1 MNAPTRPTLA
11 VINGH
16 ATTTSNQIAEHFGK
30 PHRSVLRAIAN
41 LECSPDFRLRNF
53 VQASVEV
60 AQPNGGMANYPA
72 YTLTRDGFVFLAM
85 GFTGKEAA
93 QWKEAYIE
101 AFNAMESALQAAPAT
116 PKPKP
121 RGIAGT
127 VREFGLSCAE
137 FAAFESIKIAE
148 HMLAEA
154 GTSAAIPPARVALY
168 TASISLLSSAGEI
181 LKEERARLCHKM
193 AKMDDSAIGEP
204 DLYFSTTSGEKPI
217 ERVFSDNG
225 KEYTPPAVKL
235 DNGREYA
242 PRAAVEG
249 GAA

>member
-30 PHRSVLRAIAN
+30 RHDSVLRAIRN
-41 LECSPDFRLRNF
+41 LDCSPEYHARNF
-53 VQASVEV
+53 AEMVVEV
-60 AQPNGGMANYPA
+60 EIGSGATRKDPA
-72 YTLTRDGFVFLAM
+72 YTITRDGFVFLAM

-101 AFNAMESALQAAPAT
+101 AFNAMESALQAAPAA
-116 PKPKP
+116 PKPTP

-127 VREFGLSCAE
+127 VRNLGLTCAE

-181 LKEERARLCHKM
+181 LKEERARLCRVM
-193 AKMDDSAIGEP
+193 AEMDDSAIGEP
-204 DLYFSTTSGEKPI
+204 DLYFSAAS
-217 ERVFSDNG
+217 G
-225 KEYTPPAVKL
+225 KEYTPPGKAL
-235 DNGREYA
+235 
-242 PRAAVEG
+242 EG

>member
-1 MNAPTRPTLA
+1 M
-11 VINGH
+11 
-16 ATTTSNQIAEHFGK
+16 Q
-30 PHRSVLRAIAN
+30 
-41 LECSPDFRLRNF
+41 
-53 VQASVEV
+53 
-60 AQPNGGMANYPA
+60 QPNGGVANYPA
-72 YTLTRDGFVFLAM
+72 YTITRDGFVFLAM

-101 AFNAMESALQAAPAT
+101 AFNAMETTLQHAAPAA
-116 PKPKP
+116 PKPTP

-127 VREFGLSCAE
+127 VRNLGLTCAE

-181 LKEERARLCHKM
+181 LKEERARLCRVM
-193 AKMDDSAIGEP
+193 AEMDDSAIGEP
-204 DLYFSTTSGEKPI
+204 DLYFSAAS
-217 ERVFSDNG
+217 G
-225 KEYTPPAVKL
+225 KEYTPPGKAL
-235 DNGREYA
+235 
-242 PRAAVEG
+242 EG

>member
-11 VINGH
+11 IINGH
-16 ATTTSNQIAEHFGK
+16 ATTTSIQIAEHFGK
-30 PHRSVLRAIAN
+30 EHKLVLRAIRN
-41 LECSPDFRLRNF
+41 LACSPVFRLRNF
-53 VQASVEV
+53 APASIKVE
-60 AQPNGGMANYPA
+60 QPNGGIANYPA
-72 YTLTRDGFVFLAM
+72 YTMTRDGFVFLAM

-101 AFNAMESALQAAPAT
+101 AFNAMESALQAAPAA
-116 PKPKP
+116 PKPTP

-127 VREFGLSCAE
+127 VRNFGLSCAE

-181 LKEERARLCHKM
+181 LKEERARLCRVM
-193 AKMDDSAIGEP
+193 AEMDDSAIGEP
-204 DLYFSTTSGEKPI
+204 DLYFSAAS
-217 ERVFSDNG
+217 G
-225 KEYTPPAVKL
+225 KEYTPPGKAL
-235 DNGREYA
+235 
-242 PRAAVEG
+242 EG

>member
-11 VINGH
+11 IINGH

-30 PHRSVLRAIAN
+30 RHDTVLRTIRN
-41 LECSPDFRLRNF
+41 LECSPEYHARNF
-53 VQASVEV
+53 AEMVVEV
-60 AQPNGGMANYPA
+60 EIGSGATRSDPA
-72 YTLTRDGFVFLAM
+72 YTITRDGFVFLAM

-101 AFNAMESALQAAPAT
+101 AFNAMESALQAAPAA

-127 VREFGLSCAE
+127 VREFSLNCAE
-137 FAAFESIKIAE
+137 FAAYEAIKMSS
-148 HMLAEA
+148 HMLSEA
-154 GTSAAIPPARVALY
+154 GTAGAIPPTRVSLY
-168 TASISLLSSAGEI
+168 TASISLLNSASEI
-181 LKEERARLCHKM
+181 LKQERARLCRVM
-193 AKMDDSAIGEP
+193 AEMDDSAIGEP
-204 DLYFSTTSGEKPI
+204 DLYFSA
-217 ERVFSDNG
+217 DNG
-225 KEYTPPAVKL
+225 KEYTPPAVRL

-242 PRAAVEG
+242 PCAALEG